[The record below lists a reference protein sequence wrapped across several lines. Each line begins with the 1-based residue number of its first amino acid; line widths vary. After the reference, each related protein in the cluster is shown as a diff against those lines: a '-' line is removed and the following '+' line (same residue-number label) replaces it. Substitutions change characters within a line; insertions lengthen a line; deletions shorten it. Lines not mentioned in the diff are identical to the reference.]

1 MADKCFCH
9 LIVEGVPYE
18 VKDANARRQIEE
30 IIERINS
37 GDIEGRG
44 VSKEY
49 VDAADEELRAMIEAI
64 PDPGTGDVSGK
75 LDKITGIKSV
85 YVMDANGNPALIA
98 YSDSSNANTIVHR
111 DANGYF
117 NVKDP
122 NGVNT
127 KQPINIS
134 FGDGRYATKS
144 AVSTLSSTVQNCAA
158 SIGNALE
165 QLTALE
171 ERVAALESGS
181 GGDKAFT
188 IFIDYYAY
196 DKIGADLTI
205 TVNNRNLTASDFIYR
220 DDNPDHDE
228 YYCRIS
234 TGDSVSL
241 RSSGD
246 SFDVSTEDW
255 DGDNE
260 LYSANP
266 IDISYVTSDIWITV
280 K

>member
-111 DANGYF
+111 DANGH
-117 NVKDP
+117 
-122 NGVNT
+122 
-127 KQPINIS
+127 QS
-134 FGDGRYATKS
+134 FGRIPG
-144 AVSTLSSTVQNCAA
+144 
-158 SIGNALE
+158 AL
-165 QLTALE
+165 L
-171 ERVAALESGS
+171 
-181 GGDKAFT
+181 
-188 IFIDYYAY
+188 
-196 DKIGADLTI
+196 DLFGK
-205 TVNNRNLTASDFIYR
+205 L
-220 DDNPDHDE
+220 
-228 YYCRIS
+228 
-234 TGDSVSL
+234 L
-241 RSSGD
+241 RKLC
-246 SFDVSTEDW
+246 FREIV
-255 DGDNE
+255 
-260 LYSANP
+260 
-266 IDISYVTSDIWITV
+266 
-280 K
+280 